1 MAMAAEAMAAMISDR
16 RPGAAR
22 DRREA
27 PLTLA
32 NAGLVRGGCT
42 ELESRPKLARQ
53 GRGYSCAPLD
63 CHPIFSG
70 RCMAAPR
77 CAPTA
82 VLPRCVLPA
91 PVRCVSCVPRLCAS
105 VSSSCNATPLGLDS
119 RPRSPA
125 PVSIECAFEVESMR
139 SSM

>member
-53 GRGYSCAPLD
+53 GRGIAAHRSTATRSSQVDAWPRLVARRPL
-63 CHPIFSG
+63 CCRG
-70 RCMAAPR
+70 
-77 CAPTA
+77 
-82 VLPRCVLPA
+82 
-91 PVRCVSCVPRLCAS
+91 VSCLHLCGA
-105 VSSSCNATPLGLDS
+105 C
-119 RPRSPA
+119 
-125 PVSIECAFEVESMR
+125 PVCLACARV
-139 SSM
+139 

>member
-22 DRREA
+22 DRHEA

-82 VLPRCVLPA
+82 LYCRGVWSVVPVAVRCVL
-91 PVRCVSCVPRLCAS
+91 LCARL
-105 VSSSCNATPLGLDS
+105 A
-119 RPRSPA
+119 
-125 PVSIECAFEVESMR
+125 
-139 SSM
+139 

>member
-1 MAMAAEAMAAMISDR
+1 MATAAEAMAATISDR

-82 VLPRCVLPA
+82 VQPRCVLPA
-91 PVRCVSCVPRLCAS
+91 SVRCVLCA
-105 VSSSCNATPLGLDS
+105 VCLARPVRKRELLATPLGLV
-119 RPRSPA
+119 PGPA
-125 PVSIECAFEVESMR
+125 PVSIECAFEAESMR
-139 SSM
+139 SSI

>member
-53 GRGYSCAPLD
+53 GRGIAAHRSTATRSSQVDAWPRLVARRPL
-63 CHPIFSG
+63 CCRG
-70 RCMAAPR
+70 
-77 CAPTA
+77 
-82 VLPRCVLPA
+82 
-91 PVRCVSCVPRLCAS
+91 VSCLHPCGACPVCLACAR
-105 VSSSCNATPLGLDS
+105 V
-119 RPRSPA
+119 
-125 PVSIECAFEVESMR
+125 
-139 SSM
+139 

>member
-53 GRGYSCAPLD
+53 ARGGG
-63 CHPIFSG
+63 I
-70 RCMAAPR
+70 AAHR
-77 CAPTA
+77 STA
-82 VLPRCVLPA
+82 TRSSQVGA
-91 PVRCVSCVPRLCAS
+91 WPRLVARR
-105 VSSSCNATPLGLDS
+105 PLCCRGVQ
-119 RPRSPA
+119 RIG
-125 PVSIECAFEVESMR
+125 V
-139 SSM
+139 